1 MDGLLKPTI
10 FVAGR
15 GEVDLD
21 LERQHI
27 ALRKVIEENDP
38 EGKLTLGF
46 HRETGE
52 WVLFLKS
59 RANPFGLDAPYPVLG
74 LGRNVPDPQELREL
88 LYKTDTRRNGDK
100 ILSDIHANNER
111 RRAKSRDAA
120 NDGIEVAAEAA
131 ESFLH
136 RQGLT
141 PHHRS
146 LAKRDPVHRQYST
159 RKDD

>member
-1 MDGLLKPTI
+1 MDGVVKPTI

-21 LERQHI
+21 LELRHR

-38 EGKLTLGF
+38 EGKLTLGR
-46 HRETGE
+46 HHETGE
-52 WVLFLKS
+52 WVLFLKP
-59 RANPFGLDAPYPVLG
+59 RANPFGLDALYPVLG
-74 LGRNVPDPQELREL
+74 LGTEEPDPDKLREL
-88 LYKTDTRRNGDK
+88 LYKTDTRRNGDQ
-100 ILSDIHANNER
+100 ILKDIHANNER
-111 RRAKSRDAA
+111 IRRVARDKA
-120 NDGIEVAAEAA
+120 DEGIEILAEAQ

-159 RKDD
+159 RKD